1 MGVGALVLRAAAL
14 AASGASAD
22 EICSRLSTMRENVDF
37 YVALDTLEYLR
48 RGGRISHAKAAIGG
62 LLSIKPIIVMREG
75 LVMVAEQPRTRAKAT
90 ERVIELL
97 AARPVTALHLLYS
110 PPADIEAMREA
121 VLARLPGP
129 APRVVTAQVIG
140 PVIGAHVG
148 PGAYGSILVHA
159 D

>member
-1 MGVGALVLRAAAL
+1 
-14 AASGASAD
+14 
-22 EICSRLSTMRENVDF
+22 
-37 YVALDTLEYLR
+37 
-48 RGGRISHAKAAIGG
+48 
-62 LLSIKPIIVMREG
+62 
-75 LVMVAEQPRTRAKAT
+75 MVAEQPRTRAKAT

-129 APRVVTAQVIG
+129 TPRVVTAQVIG